1 MRNFIKPGEVV
12 TRTAPVGGVV
22 GGDAYLIGSLLVI
35 AAGDAD
41 AGDPFEGHTVGVFEM
56 PKDGV
61 ALSEGQRVFWDDTAK
76 EIVDVDAAGV
86 NKLVG
91 CADKDA
97 LAGDATAEIRLNGI
111 ALPVL
116 GDLS

>member
-22 GGDAYLIGSLLVI
+22 AGNAYLIGSLLVI
-35 AAGDAD
+35 ATGDA
-41 AGDPFEGHTVGVFEM
+41 AAADPFEGQTVGVFSL

-61 ALSEGQRVFWDDTAK
+61 ALAEGQRVFWDDTAK

-91 CADKDA
+91 CCDKAA
-97 LAGDATAEIRLNGI
+97 LVGDATAEIRLNGI